1 MLANWRLTL
10 GWIVFIHI
18 DPSSCIFCPYVCVFS
33 ISKVVNIIV
42 TIWVLIFPTNFSDSF
57 KRIYSSDCANVFLY
71 SLMPKYTTSLNWKFN
86 LKFRK
91 PDCEQ
96 WKSRTHSL
104 FFFQSIQNTAIFQNF
119 QITADFTQIL
129 LFQFLTQ
136 NEVNHTAEYI
146 PNS

>member
-1 MLANWRLTL
+1 MAGLFLFTL
-10 GWIVFIHI
+10 IHLL
-18 DPSSCIFCPYVCVFS
+18 VFS
-33 ISKVVNIIV
+33 APMYAFFQFRKLLTSL
-42 TIWVLIFPTNFSDSF
+42 WQSGFLFSQLIFQIVLKEFTVQIVQMFFCIVS
-57 KRIYSSDCANVFLY
+57 C
-71 SLMPKYTTSLNWKFN
+71 LNTQPVWIKTLILN
-86 LKFRK
+86 LRK